1 MKKKGLVRVVLALLM
16 SMLLIVSTGC
26 GKSGDGGSSSS
37 KKSGKTETLAD
48 VNEIP
53 EDGIITKEQFKTV
66 AGENKTVQFKGTTDD
81 GITYIWTYD
90 CTKIQ
95 NPADQNLKI
104 DFSEKDLDDL
114 KKQANNANDALK
126 MTMHGKGLICVP
138 DLEVQLP
145 EAWQS
150 NSAYLVKEQAG
161 KLARMSDV
169 TVAAQAEEDS
179 SKKNETAAQ
188 ENTSDKAA
196 ETTTQAKKD
205 TKPQKGTTSLKMS
218 VTSLDGDCY
227 IIGGITEQ
235 QNKGAAAANKTEN
248 GTNTAG
254 NSVASGSQ
262 NGTQAGGSSSDG
274 SGEYSYNEE
283 GGSGTGDVSNGSSNS
298 SGSSSKQDV
307 ANDEESS
314 GSSHTCTISI
324 SCSTILNNMS
334 DLKSGKEEFV
344 PSDGWILAA
353 SEVEFTEGES
363 VHDVL
368 QRVCKDAGI
377 QMESAFTPAYNSAY
391 VEGINNLYEFDCGQ
405 LSGWMYNVNGWFPNY
420 GCSKYTVQ
428 DGDVINWVYTCN
440 LGKDVGD
447 NSMY

>member
-1 MKKKGLVRVVLALLM
+1 MKRKRGLVHVILTLLM

-26 GKSGDGGSSSS
+26 GKSGSGDSSSD
-37 KKSGKTETLAD
+37 KKTDKTETLAD
-48 VNEIP
+48 VNTIP
-53 EDGIITKEQFKTV
+53 EDGVITKEQFKTV
-66 AGENKTVQFKGTTDD
+66 AGENKKVQFKGTTDD

-90 CTKIQ
+90 CSKIQ

-126 MTMHGKGLICVP
+126 MTMYGKGLICVP

-150 NSAYLVKEQAG
+150 NSAYLVKEQSG

-169 TVAAQAEEDS
+169 VV
-179 SKKNETAAQ
+179 
-188 ENTSDKAA
+188 
-196 ETTTQAKKD
+196 TTQAKKD
-205 TKPQKGTTSLKMS
+205 TKPKEGTTSLKMS

-235 QNKGAAAANKTEN
+235 QNKGAASANKAEN
-248 GTNTAG
+248 GTT
-254 NSVASGSQ
+254 NSESEGSDESE
-262 NGTQAGGSSSDG
+262 N
-274 SGEYSYNEE
+274 SGENSYNEE
-283 GGSGTGDVSNGSSNS
+283 GSSGSGDVSDGGASS
-298 SGSSSKQDV
+298 SGSSGKQDV
-307 ANDEESS
+307 ANDEEVS

-324 SCSTILNNMS
+324 SCATILNNMS

-377 QMESAFTPAYNSAY
+377 QMESSFTPAYNSAY

>member
-1 MKKKGLVRVVLALLM
+1 MKRKRGLVHVILALLM

-26 GKSGDGGSSSS
+26 GKSGSGDSSSD
-37 KKSGKTETLAD
+37 KKMDKTETLAD
-48 VNEIP
+48 VNTIP
-53 EDGIITKEQFKTV
+53 EDGVITKEQFKTV
-66 AGENKTVQFKGTTDD
+66 AGENKKVQFKGTTDD

-90 CTKIQ
+90 CSKIQ

-126 MTMHGKGLICVP
+126 MTMYGKGLICVP

-150 NSAYLVKEQAG
+150 NSAYLVKEQSG

-169 TVAAQAEEDS
+169 VVTAQVKEENAKKQDKKTQDTKTEEEDS
-179 SKKNETAAQ
+179 SDKTA
-188 ENTSDKAA
+188 ES
-196 ETTTQAKKD
+196 TTQAKKD
-205 TKPQKGTTSLKMS
+205 TKPKEGTTSLKMS

-235 QNKGAAAANKTEN
+235 QNGGA
-248 GTNTAG
+248 
-254 NSVASGSQ
+254 S
-262 NGTQAGGSSSDG
+262 
-274 SGEYSYNEE
+274 
-283 GGSGTGDVSNGSSNS
+283 S
-298 SGSSSKQDV
+298 SGSSGKQDV
-307 ANDEESS
+307 ANDEEVS

-324 SCSTILNNMS
+324 SCATILNNMS
-334 DLKSGKEEFV
+334 NLKSGKEEFV

-377 QMESAFTPAYNSAY
+377 QMESSFTPAYNSAY

>member
-1 MKKKGLVRVVLALLM
+1 MKKKGFMRVVLALLM

-26 GKSGDGGSSSS
+26 GKSGNGGSSSG
-37 KKSGKTETLAD
+37 KKSGKTATLAD
-48 VNEIP
+48 MNEIP

-66 AGENKTVQFKGTTDD
+66 AGENKKVQFKGTTDD

-90 CTKIQ
+90 CSKIQ

-126 MTMHGKGLICVP
+126 MTMYGKGLICVP

-150 NSAYLVKEQAG
+150 NSAYLVKEQSG

-169 TVAAQAEEDS
+169 VVTAQVKEENKKKQDTKKEEKDS
-179 SKKNETAAQ
+179 SDKTAK
-188 ENTSDKAA
+188 S
-196 ETTTQAKKD
+196 TTQAKKD
-205 TKPQKGTTSLKMS
+205 TKPKEGTTSLKMS

-235 QNKGAAAANKTEN
+235 QNKGAASANKAEN
-248 GTNTAG
+248 GTT
-254 NSVASGSQ
+254 NSEAEGSSGS
-262 NGTQAGGSSSDG
+262 
-274 SGEYSYNEE
+274 
-283 GGSGTGDVSNGSSNS
+283 GDVSDGGASS
-298 SGSSSKQDV
+298 SGSSGKQDV
-307 ANDEESS
+307 ANDEEVS
-314 GSSHTCTISI
+314 GSSHMCTISI
-324 SCSTILNNMS
+324 SCATILNNMS

-377 QMESAFTPAYNSAY
+377 QMESSFTPAYNSAY

>member
-1 MKKKGLVRVVLALLM
+1 MKRKRGLVHVILTLLM

-26 GKSGDGGSSSS
+26 GKSGSGDSSSD
-37 KKSGKTETLAD
+37 KKTDKTETLAD
-48 VNEIP
+48 VNTIP
-53 EDGIITKEQFKTV
+53 EDGVITKEQFKTV
-66 AGENKTVQFKGTTDD
+66 AGENKKVQFKGTTDD

-90 CTKIQ
+90 CSKIQ

-126 MTMHGKGLICVP
+126 MTMYGKGLICVP

-150 NSAYLVKEQAG
+150 NSAYLVKEQSG
-161 KLARMSDV
+161 KLARMCDV
-169 TVAAQAEEDS
+169 VV
-179 SKKNETAAQ
+179 
-188 ENTSDKAA
+188 
-196 ETTTQAKKD
+196 TTQAKKD
-205 TKPQKGTTSLKMS
+205 TKPKEGTTSLKMS

-235 QNKGAAAANKTEN
+235 QNKGAASANKAEN
-248 GTNTAG
+248 GTT
-254 NSVASGSQ
+254 NSESEGSDESE
-262 NGTQAGGSSSDG
+262 N
-274 SGEYSYNEE
+274 SGENSYNEE
-283 GGSGTGDVSNGSSNS
+283 GSSGSGDVSDGGASS
-298 SGSSSKQDV
+298 SGSSGKQDV
-307 ANDEESS
+307 ANDEEVS

-324 SCSTILNNMS
+324 SCATILNNMS

-377 QMESAFTPAYNSAY
+377 QMESSFTPAYNSAY

>member
-1 MKKKGLVRVVLALLM
+1 MKKEKGMVYVVLALLM
-16 SMLLIVSTGC
+16 SMLLVISTGC
-26 GKSGDGGSSSS
+26 GKSGNEGSSSD
-37 KKSGKTETLAD
+37 KKSGKTETLLD

-53 EDGIITKEQFKTV
+53 EDGIITKAQFKTV
-66 AGENKTVQFKGTTDD
+66 AGEKKKVQFRGTTDD

-90 CTKIQ
+90 CSKIQ

-104 DFSEKDLDDL
+104 DFSGEGLDDL

-126 MTMHGKGLICVP
+126 LTMHGKGLICVP

-169 TVAAQAEEDS
+169 VVTAQAKKQDTKKQDTKTEEKDS
-179 SKKNETAAQ
+179 
-188 ENTSDKAA
+188 SDKAA
-196 ETTTQAKKD
+196 ESTTQAKKD
-205 TKPQKGTTSLKMS
+205 TKPKEGTTSLKMS

-235 QNKGAAAANKTEN
+235 QNKGAVAANKSESGTEADGEN
-248 GTNTAG
+248 A
-254 NSVASGSQ
+254 GSQ
-262 NGTQAGGSSSDG
+262 NGSQAGD
-274 SGEYSYNEE
+274 SGLGENSYNEE
-283 GGSGTGDVSNGSSNS
+283 GSSGNGDVSNGSS
-298 SGSSSKQDV
+298 SGSSGKQDV
-307 ANDEESS
+307 ANDEEAS
-314 GSSHTCTISI
+314 GSSHICTISI
-324 SCSTILNNMS
+324 SCATILNNMS

-363 VHDVL
+363 VHDIL

-377 QMESAFTPAYNSAY
+377 QMESSFTPAYNSAY